1 MFMALLVL
9 SRYLHFILFLV
20 VVSFDR
26 TINTH
31 IISVSIFPP
40 AKAELVKNVTL
51 VFKNLKVSVIT

>member
-31 IISVSIFPP
+31 IMSASIFPP
-40 AKAELVKNVTL
+40 AKAELVKNLTL